1 MNYITAVNLKFVVLL
16 ALPASIVLS
25 GLSPLFGQDEAGDQV
40 EVKRRPKLV
49 TQRQFYEMQLNME
62 ELRRQMN
69 KLRIDV
75 AASKS
80 REMTPDIYRLIL
92 KKIKPTVLTHE
103 IEMTN
108 GTLVRGNILK
118 EDMNELTLE
127 TSLGALT
134 LDKNLIRAINKVAG
148 LLAAVDFVGDARE
161 EIYDD
166 HRVYTG
172 EVINNGISR
181 SDFTRVIFRLF
192 SADSKELAVDSSF
205 VDGAEMAYLSGIVTD
220 TAIEPGQTVPYQVKV
235 PVAKDA
241 MVNYITREI
250 HWEQFD

>member
-1 MNYITAVNLKFVVLL
+1 MV
-16 ALPASIVLS
+16 
-25 GLSPLFGQDEAGDQV
+25 GQDEAGEQV

-49 TQRQFYEMQLNME
+49 TQRQFYEMQLSME
-62 ELRRQMN
+62 ELRSQMN
-69 KLRIDV
+69 QLRIDV

-108 GTLVRGNILK
+108 GTLVRGNIIK
-118 EDMNELTLE
+118 EDMSELTLE

-134 LDKNLIRAINKVAG
+134 LDKNMIRAINKVAG
-148 LLAAVDFVGDARE
+148 LMAAVDFVGDARE

-172 EVINNGISR
+172 EVINNGIIR

-205 VDGAEMAYLSGIVTD
+205 VDGAQMAYLSGIVTD
-220 TAIEPGQTVPYQVKV
+220 TTIEPGQTVPYQVKV

-250 HWEQFD
+250 RWEQFD

>member
-1 MNYITAVNLKFVVLL
+1 MSSIITDKLMT
-16 ALPASIVLS
+16 ALQITLVATLMLT
-25 GLSPLFGQDEAGDQV
+25 GLRPLFGQDKAGDKV
-40 EVKRRPKLV
+40 EIKRRPRLV
-49 TQRQFYEMQLNME
+49 TQRQFYEMQISME

-69 KLRIDV
+69 KLRLDV

-103 IEMTN
+103 IELTN
-108 GTLVRGNILK
+108 GTIVRGNILK

-148 LLAAVDFVGDARE
+148 LAAAIDFVGDARE
-161 EIYDD
+161 EIYDE

-172 EVINNGISR
+172 EVINTGILR

-192 SADSKELAVDSSF
+192 SADSKQLAVDSSF
-205 VDGAEMAYLSGIVTD
+205 VDGAGMVYLSGIITD

-241 MVNYITREI
+241 RVNYITREI
-250 HWEQFD
+250 RWDQFD

>member
-1 MNYITAVNLKFVVLL
+1 MRIKTGTIRSALYL
-16 ALPASIVLS
+16 ALGATMLLG
-25 GLSPLFGQDEAGDQV
+25 GLTPLFGQDEAGEEV
-40 EVKRRPKLV
+40 EAKRRPKLV
-49 TQRQFYEMQLNME
+49 TQRQFYEMQLSME

-69 KLRIDV
+69 QLRIDV
-75 AASKS
+75 AAAKS

-103 IEMTN
+103 IELTN
-108 GTLVRGNILK
+108 GTLVRGNIIK

-134 LDKNLIRAINKVAG
+134 LEKSTIRSINKVAG
-148 LLAAVDFVGDARE
+148 LLAAIDFVGDARE

-172 EVINNGISR
+172 EVVNNGIIR
-181 SDFTRVIFRLF
+181 SDFTRVIFRLW
-192 SADSKELAVDSSF
+192 SADAKELAVDSSF
-205 VDGAEMAYLSGIVTD
+205 VDGAGMAYLSGVVTD
-220 TAIEPGQTVPYQVKV
+220 TAIEPNQTVPYQVKV
-235 PVAKDA
+235 RVAKDA

-250 HWEQFD
+250 RWEQFD